1 MTISQRRLGLVL
13 VLTSSLA
20 WSTAGLFTRAADTD
34 LATIIVWRGVFGTL
48 GMLAVLLIFQG
59 WAGLAR
65 IFRLGRSGWAY
76 VLVSVLTLPAYLG
89 SLQLTSIAHAAI
101 IYATVP
107 FMTAGLAWW
116 VLRERPSRSAVIAA
130 SLALMGAVIMM
141 GLGTEGSLLGDALA
155 LAMTFGMAVLVV
167 LARKDPQIPALAA
180 GALATGITV
189 AVALPLVGF
198 SVPPGDKLAILA
210 AFGLLH
216 SLFGFTLFLL
226 GSSRIPAIE
235 TALIGALE
243 SPIAP
248 IWVWLVL
255 AETPTPATL
264 FGGGIVIAAVFWH
277 LWHSARAR

>member
-1 MTISQRRLGLVL
+1 MTLGQRHLGLAL
-13 VLTSSLA
+13 VFTSSLA
-20 WSTAGLFTRAADTD
+20 WSTAGLFTRAAETD
-34 LATIIVWRGVFGTL
+34 LATIIVWRGIFGTL
-48 GMLAVLLIFQG
+48 GLLAVLAVFQG
-59 WAGLAR
+59 RAGMAR
-65 IFRLGRSGWAY
+65 IFRPGRSGWAY
-76 VLVSVLTLPAYLG
+76 VLVSVLTLPAWLG

-107 FMTAGLAWW
+107 FMTAGLAWL
-116 VLRERPSRSAVIAA
+116 VLRERPSRSAVVAA
-130 SLALMGAVIMM
+130 SLAVLGAVIMM
-141 GLGTEGSLLGDALA
+141 GLGTEGSLLGDLLA
-155 LAMTFGMAVLVV
+155 LLMTFGMAVLVV
-167 LARKDPQIPALAA
+167 LARRDPQIPALAA

-189 AVALPLVGF
+189 ALALPLAGMIM
-198 SVPPGDKLAILA
+198 PLPETLLILA
-210 AFGLLH
+210 GFGLLH

-248 IWVWLVL
+248 IWVWLVF

-277 LWHSARAR
+277 LWQSARAG